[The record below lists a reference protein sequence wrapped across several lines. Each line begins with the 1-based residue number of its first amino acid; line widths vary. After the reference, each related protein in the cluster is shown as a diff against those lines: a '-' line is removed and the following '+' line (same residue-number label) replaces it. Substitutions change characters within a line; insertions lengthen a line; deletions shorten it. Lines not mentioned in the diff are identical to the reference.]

1 MVLTFAM
8 LFATT
13 SIIVWW
19 LFSPPIALNMERSN
33 SVPFPGSGCPL
44 LSRPPRGGP
53 AEWWCRVSLRDDR
66 GVDVGEE
73 AAGRAACADGGDDR
87 AARDRDDHGHVVDH
101 DQGRAAALLGG
112 ALDAV
117 GDPHELA
124 VVQLETPLRQA
135 LRGVTREPKDGDGV
149 EGVGAH
155 WTLTTSPL
163 ETCLPSTVRSAPF
176 LPAVTAV
183 TVPVTWVWSAAL

>member
-19 LFSPPIALNMERSN
+19 LLRPPIALNMERSN
-33 SVPFPGSGCPL
+33 AVPFPGSRCPL
-44 LSRPPRGGP
+44 PCSASSGRSG
-53 AEWWCRVSLRDDR
+53 RVVVRVRLRDDR

-73 AAGRAACADGGDDR
+73 AAGRTSGADGGDDR
-87 AARDRDDHGHVVDH
+87 AGRHGDDHGHVVDH

-117 GDPHELA
+117 GEPHELA
-124 VVQLETPLRQA
+124 VVQLEVTLRHA
-135 LRGVTREPKDGDGV
+135 TGSVAREPQTAAGERLV
-149 EGVGAH
+149 ELGGGA
-155 WTLTTSPL
+155 P
-163 ETCLPSTVRSAPF
+163 
-176 LPAVTAV
+176 
-183 TVPVTWVWSAAL
+183 